1 MAVQGG
7 RAVES
12 LLVEMT
18 AQRRMNTL
26 LLSVF
31 GLSAAVLAAVGIY
44 GVIAYSVQQRTRELS
59 VRVALGA
66 SVRGILGLVLKE
78 GLSTSLLGLVLGLAA
93 ALALSRAMTSMLY
106 DVPPSDPLTFA
117 AIAGIAALV
126 AVLAN
131 LLPALRAI
139 RVDPVQAL
147 KSS

>member
-1 MAVQGG
+1 
-7 RAVES
+7 
-12 LLVEMT
+12 
-18 AQRRMNTL
+18 
-26 LLSVF
+26 
-31 GLSAAVLAAVGIY
+31 
-44 GVIAYSVQQRTRELS
+44 VQQRTRELS